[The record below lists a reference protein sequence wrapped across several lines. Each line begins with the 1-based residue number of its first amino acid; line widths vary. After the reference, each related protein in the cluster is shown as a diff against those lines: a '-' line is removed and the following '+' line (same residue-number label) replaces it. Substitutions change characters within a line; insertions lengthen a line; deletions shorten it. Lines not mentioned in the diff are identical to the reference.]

1 MRKLLIIIFIFS
13 IIFSYYFK
21 LFDRFTFF
29 LIQER
34 QQGFLHYKIAR
45 NIESNSEGDT
55 IKNLNEWMSNN
66 FMTIDIDEEYL
77 KILDKSSYFRLLDGY
92 SACDGAADTYLRIA
106 EFLKFKGYAVPLYD
120 KNGGSPHTI
129 VTLIPNNLFKE
140 NSTILNFDN
149 NWI

>member
-1 MRKLLIIIFIFS
+1 MYLRLVYLYIPLQVMRKLLIIIFIFS

-55 IKNLNEWMSNN
+55 IKNLNEC
-66 FMTIDIDEEYL
+66 Y
-77 KILDKSSYFRLLDGY
+77 KILKEDESL
-92 SACDGAADTYLRIA
+92 I
-106 EFLKFKGYAVPLYD
+106 EIKGYRHLSVFQ
-120 KNGGSPHTI
+120 
-129 VTLIPNNLFKE
+129 LI
-140 NSTILNFDN
+140 
-149 NWI
+149 

>member
-1 MRKLLIIIFIFS
+1 MYLRLVYLYIPLQVMRKLLIIIFIFS

-77 KILDKSSYFRLLDGY
+77 IGK
-92 SACDGAADTYLRIA
+92 
-106 EFLKFKGYAVPLYD
+106 
-120 KNGGSPHTI
+120 
-129 VTLIPNNLFKE
+129 
-140 NSTILNFDN
+140 
-149 NWI
+149 